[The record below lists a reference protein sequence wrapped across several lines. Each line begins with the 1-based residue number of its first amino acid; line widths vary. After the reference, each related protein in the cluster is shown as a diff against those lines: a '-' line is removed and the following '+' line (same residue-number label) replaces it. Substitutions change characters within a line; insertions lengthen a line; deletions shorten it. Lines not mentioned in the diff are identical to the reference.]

1 MVLIFKCKVDLGK
14 LVESGLYI
22 IGVIVVLNIGSFCV
36 FVREVFFYMKS
47 NSLVMVFLFL
57 EI

>member
-1 MVLIFKCKVDLGK
+1 MVDLGK

-36 FVREVFFYMKS
+36 FVREVFFCMKS